1 MKAPI
6 TYQHTLSLASDML
19 LYGMKEK
26 QYEAMQNLQSTQGR
40 FQLGLISNAVWY
52 DDPKSLLFK
61 LARYK
66 FVSQILRDCDSV
78 LEVGCGDGFCS
89 RIVSLSVE
97 KLTLSDFDGEFIQ
110 EIEKNG
116 NQVTDQLVVFNP
128 VMESLAEK
136 FDAIYSLDVIEHV
149 DSINEVSFITNLK
162 KSLNERGI
170 IVFGTPSLESQVYA
184 SERSKL
190 GHINC
195 KSAEDWKALFKEH
208 FRIVFQ
214 FGMNDEVVHT
224 GFGKMS
230 HYLFFICI
238 D

>member
-1 MKAPI
+1 MRE
-6 TYQHTLSLASDML
+6 S
-19 LYGMKEK
+19 
-26 QYEAMQNLQSTQGR
+26 QYEPMQNLQESYGK
-40 FQLGLISNAVWY
+40 FELGLISNAVWY

-66 FVSQILRDCDSV
+66 FVSQMLKDYGTV

-89 RIVSLSVE
+89 RLVSFSV
-97 KLTLSDFDGEFIQ
+97 KNLTLSDFDSEFIKG
-110 EIEKNG
+110 IEKDG
-116 NQVTDQLVVFNP
+116 SQSKSRLVVFNP
-128 VMESLAEK
+128 ISEQLDEK

-149 DSINEVSFITNLK
+149 ELSDEVPFILNLK
-162 KSLNERGI
+162 NSLNDNGVMI
-170 IVFGTPSLESQVYA
+170 FGTPSLESQIYA
-184 SERSKL
+184 SERSRL
-190 GHINC
+190 GHVNC
-195 KSAEDWKALFKEH
+195 KSADDWKSLFRRH
-208 FRIVFQ
+208 FRAVFQ